1 MDDSAPWKT
10 EETIVGWPRLLV
22 AVSFPFSCILQIW
35 WLSPFLSSTPERC
48 RRQEPLGRNGPTA
61 FTLCHRASGPFRAP
75 FALPSQWIQGR
86 EVEMTVQCQN
96 RANCAGVYRCQI

>member
-1 MDDSAPWKT
+1 M
-10 EETIVGWPRLLV
+10 VGENSGEWRVAGEQWPVNAKKSQHLFTAHTGRV
-22 AVSFPFSCILQIW
+22 PVSVP
-35 WLSPFLSSTPERC
+35 
-48 RRQEPLGRNGPTA
+48 

-96 RANCAGVYRCQI
+96 RANCVGVYRCQVRTYDEEMRGSNGAIDG